1 MALATKGFWLES
13 REVRALID
21 DENTRANRAT
31 AMTVG
36 FVAGMLGG
44 ILLYFIDQFEPIHAR
59 EAIHVILSL
68 GIGAALLRFG
78 MLERRAH
85 RDG

>member
-1 MALATKGFWLES
+1 M
-13 REVRALID
+13 
-21 DENTRANRAT
+21 T
-31 AMTVG
+31 AG

-44 ILLYFIDQFEPIHAR
+44 IVLYLVDQFEAVHAR
-59 EAIHVILSL
+59 EAIHMILSL

-85 RDG
+85 QDG